1 MFLVTVA
8 YRPWPPRPST
18 EPTGRNGHAVHRSGR
33 ARARLARQA
42 RRSMAVVPSS
52 SPRLFRGDQNDAAGH
67 RARMART
74 DLHRGTTQRMALS
87 GAAHQAHACHAREGT
102 STITALVD
110 LRIVGASCQH
120 DGGRARAWLAR
131 PRATQTWWLSSAECR
146 LGSGIGPGATAGRQP
161 VPTRARRADRV
172 SFL

>member
-1 MFLVTVA
+1 ML
-8 YRPWPPRPST
+8 
-18 EPTGRNGHAVHRSGR
+18 
-33 ARARLARQA
+33 
-42 RRSMAVVPSS
+42 
-52 SPRLFRGDQNDAAGH
+52 
-67 RARMART
+67 
-74 DLHRGTTQRMALS
+74 ALS
-87 GAAHQAHACHAREGT
+87 AADVQASACHAREGT